1 MFLESLGLQ
10 RSVPVSERGLW
21 FGFFRV
27 IWENVVKAHEASD
40 FGRLNKKRISC
51 FLYISAQLT
60 KQH

>member
-10 RSVPVSERGLW
+10 RSVPVSEMCLW

-51 FLYISAQLT
+51 FLYISA
-60 KQH
+60 